1 MSGLKDFSVDAQRRM
16 FVEQQERERRIAEDR
31 KASRRAGRAR
41 SAGGAAAKATM
52 VDDDDD
58 YSVDDENDDGDRSI
72 NSEESFY
79 VGIERADYAQPDSA
93 EIYGGE
99 EDDDGGGGGRGPR
112 GEDRLGIARVGG
124 VGVVVGS
131 DWDADVIPIH
141 NEGCGSF
148 LHDFMNG
155 VVASGDGGGHSARGR
170 NPVVAVPHVDPD
182 VGWTERSGRGPGT
195 VADDDDDDAGGVD
208 QVYNH
213 GAAEGK
219 AFIETIV
226 AGGASPPGGKAAV
239 PVLSP
244 VVMYSPG
251 IVFGVGGAEDNGAR
265 QMRERELRKEASA
278 DAVRRMVGL
287 RNAIAA
293 AAATGT
299 VDANELMKKMDEM
312 MNV

>member
-16 FVEQQERERRIAEDR
+16 FVEQQDRERRIAEDR
-31 KASRRAGRAR
+31 KSSRRAGRAR
-41 SAGGAAAKATM
+41 AAGGAAAKTAA

-58 YSVDDENDDGDRSI
+58 YSVDDENDDGDRSLD
-72 NSEESFY
+72 SEESFY

-99 EDDDGGGGGRGPR
+99 DGNDDGGGGGRGPR

-141 NEGCGSF
+141 DEGSGSS
-148 LHDFMNG
+148 LHEFMSG
-155 VVASGDGGGHSARGR
+155 VVASGGRRRHSARWR

-182 VGWTERSGRGPGT
+182 VGWTERGTGGPRM
-195 VADDDDDDAGGVD
+195 VADDDADAGGVD
-208 QVYNH
+208 QVYQH

-226 AGGASPPGGKAAV
+226 AGGASPKGGGAAV

-244 VVMYSPG
+244 VAIYSPG

-265 QMRERELRKEASA
+265 QMRERELRREANA
-278 DAVRRMVGL
+278 DVVRRMVGL
-287 RNAIAA
+287 RDAIATT
-293 AAATGT
+293 AATGT
-299 VDANELMKKMDEM
+299 VDAKELMKKLDEM
-312 MNV
+312 MKV

>member
-41 SAGGAAAKATM
+41 SAGGAAAKTA
-52 VDDDDD
+52 VVVDDDD

-99 EDDDGGGGGRGPR
+99 EEDDGGGGGRGPR

-155 VVASGDGGGHSARGR
+155 VVASGGGGRQSARGI
-170 NPVVAVPHVDPD
+170 NPVVAVPHVDQD

-195 VADDDDDDAGGVD
+195 TGADDDDDAGGVD

-226 AGGASPPGGKAAV
+226 AGGASPPGGEAAV

-244 VVMYSPG
+244 VAMYSPS

-265 QMRERELRKEASA
+265 QMRERELRREASA
-278 DAVRRMVGL
+278 DAVRRMAGL
-287 RNAIAA
+287 RDAIAA

-299 VDANELMKKMDEM
+299 VDANELMKKLDKM
-312 MNV
+312 MMV

>member
-31 KASRRAGRAR
+31 KASRRAVRDR
-41 SAGGAAAKATM
+41 SAGGAAAKATK

-99 EDDDGGGGGRGPR
+99 EDDDCGGGGRGPR

-155 VVASGDGGGHSARGR
+155 VVASGGGGGHSARGR

-195 VADDDDDDAGGVD
+195 VADDDDDAGGAD

-213 GAAEGK
+213 CAAEGK
-219 AFIETIV
+219 AFIETVV

-244 VVMYSPG
+244 VAMYSPG

-278 DAVRRMVGL
+278 DAVQRMVGL
-287 RNAIAA
+287 RDAIAA

-299 VDANELMKKMDEM
+299 VNANELMKKLDEM
-312 MNV
+312 MKV